1 MSGDRLAQIETAV
14 EITLRRSRDSAGS
27 EPEFVV
33 APSSV
38 SCADVLALVEIA
50 KAARPFVEEY
60 DFHAADYLADMVDGE
75 EARVIT
81 ARTVALLIEHQRA
94 LRSALARLDS
104 GAAEEDA

>member
-50 KAARPFVEEY
+50 KAARPMANLPY
-60 DFHAADYLADMVDGE
+60 PLSADERTQWLTRQGE
-75 EARVIT
+75 
-81 ARTVALLIEHQRA
+81 

-104 GAAEEDA
+104 GATEGDA